1 MDARNFPTAFSAD
14 GDASAAAA
22 TVASDGADDND
33 IGDDGV
39 GLRPG
44 DTRREQHQG
53 RIFLLGREK
62 ERRRTVL
69 ISLSQVVCPDLSTGL
84 CPNLSSWS
92 VLISQ
97 KFLL

>member
-39 GLRPG
+39 GLQPG
-44 DTRREQHQG
+44 DTPV
-53 RIFLLGREK
+53 FLVR
-62 ERRRTVL
+62 
-69 ISLSQVVCPDLSTGL
+69 
-84 CPNLSSWS
+84 
-92 VLISQ
+92 
-97 KFLL
+97 